1 MVTLLHPHPN
11 ASAPE
16 PTPRPAVRPLLRDEV
31 YARLEHAII
40 TGRLAPGTR
49 LRDAELSEWLRV
61 SRTPIR
67 EAMHRLAA
75 AGLVLFEP
83 NRFTIVTEVDPD
95 AIDDACE
102 ALGTIIGGI
111 LLRAGRAPLLPAFA
125 ADADARA
132 LVRHHWSVTA
142 TITSRTNNAV
152 LEEIIESI
160 RPSFSRAAMI
170 AARTMDPDR
179 YREAARA
186 LADADDAPSA
196 IAAYNALGSAIA
208 GACRERVTPD
218 TGTAAGFPPPPAPRS
233 V

>member
-1 MVTLLHPHPN
+1 MVTLLYPRPHS
-11 ASAPE
+11 SAPE
-16 PTPRPAVRPLLRDEV
+16 SALPPPARPLLRDEV

-40 TGRLAPGTR
+40 TGQLAPGAR

-95 AIDDACE
+95 AVDDTCE

-111 LLRAGRAPLLPAFA
+111 LLRAGRAPLLPALPT
-125 ADADARA
+125 DADARA

-152 LEEIIESI
+152 LEEMIESI
-160 RPSFSRAAMI
+160 RPSFSRAATI
-170 AARTMDPDR
+170 AARVMDPAP
-179 YREAARA
+179 YGEAARA
-186 LADADDAPSA
+186 LAHADTAPRA
-196 IAAYNALGSAIA
+196 IAAYNALGAAIA
-208 GACRERVTPD
+208 GACREHVTPD
-218 TGTAAGFPPPPAPRS
+218 TGPASGFPPPAAPRS